1 MSQDGITISEPPLLK
16 SRPDLSPNPV
26 GIPLCGMSA
35 PGRDVIFVGRGFN
48 PGNLGSLIL
57 ANAVGMKF
65 YLDRTANYGHTK
77 IKATNARMKKKSI
90 RAFVASL
97 LLKDSDRFPFFLRFF
112 VSRPESY
119 SFIIFINYLIQVPDE
134 FLVSIRS

>member
-1 MSQDGITISEPPLLK
+1 MRG
-16 SRPDLSPNPV
+16 LSS
-26 GIPLCGMSA
+26 L
-35 PGRDVIFVGRGFN
+35 GRGVN
-48 PGNLGSLIL
+48 PGNLSSLIL
-57 ANAVGMKF
+57 ANAVDMTF
-65 YLDRTANYGHTK
+65 YLDRTANHGHTK
-77 IKATNARMKKKSI
+77 IKATNARMKKISI